1 MDNYIIVLFKNKKK
15 KRIIKGYSTETNARN
30 KFKTLTKENKVLFPM
45 EYENA
50 EYCVH
55 ELAIL
60 TTVKDYQIP
69 LFVTDEI
76 GRSEK
81 VFLEGETPYTFL
93 DIKPYHI
100 EEKIYD
106 WQTDSKITL
115 EELIK
120 KYCPKNNFK
129 SISSLNNKLVI
140 QIDEEFKLFSLKNTD
155 DSHRLINTM
164 ESHFMNLGRR
174 DAMFV
179 RDTSTTQRKWLYNV
193 LEEKGFDRKKL
204 YRQSTTYSK
213 RG

>member
-30 KFKTLTKENKVLFPM
+30 KFKVLTKENKVLFPM

-115 EELIK
+115 EELIIPSFTPDK
-120 KYCPKNNFK
+120 VISGNNGIIYLL
-129 SISSLNNKLVI
+129 SIASKAVYRWSAGCLTV
-140 QIDEEFKLFSLKNTD
+140 
-155 DSHRLINTM
+155 
-164 ESHFMNLGRR
+164 RR
-174 DAMFV
+174 
-179 RDTSTTQRKWLYNV
+179 ST
-193 LEEKGFDRKKL
+193 G
-204 YRQSTTYSK
+204 
-213 RG
+213 GAG